1 MGVDVIKIT
10 RLQRYYQK
18 VPIDIGLFILIFLT
32 MYESVIIGIISRLYL
47 SEGFPID
54 SYLFNF
60 IIAVILTFLVL
71 IQMEFMYRR
80 IMDVENLKVDIKFIR
95 LTTVGS
101 KYYFIAQDNL

>member
-1 MGVDVIKIT
+1 
-10 RLQRYYQK
+10 
-18 VPIDIGLFILIFLT
+18 

-71 IQMEFMYRR
+71 IQMAFMYRR
-80 IMDVENLKVDIKFIR
+80 IMDVENLKVDMKKSILFSTILR
-95 LTTVGS
+95 LKEAFLLRSIGTPGAYSFRRSFFHLYLYQLLRGS
-101 KYYFIAQDNL
+101 SQN